1 MEAVLTSPNRQLVVN
16 IEDVS
21 LINDVRRAIKML
33 RGVTSVRMSS
43 MNNGN
48 TITPALAKRIQNARA
63 EFQSGETI
71 TCSNKEEMQKYF
83 DSL

>member
-1 MEAVLTSPNRQLVVN
+1 METALSCPNRQLLVN

-21 LINDVRRAIKML
+21 LLNDVRRAIKML
-33 RGVTSVRMSS
+33 RGVTSVRLSS
-43 MNNGN
+43 INSGS

-63 EFQSGETI
+63 EFQSGETV
-71 TCSNKEEMQKYF
+71 TCNTKEEMQKYF